1 MLYEELIISSGGI
14 YIVHYI
20 GALIGLNKYMPLEK
34 FKYYTGC
41 SAGGI
46 LCTLLVLGYNIE
58 EIKAI
63 LLEMDI
69 TEYQDLKIANFIS
82 TYGFDNGQ
90 KFRDFFKSFFV
101 KKGFHSNITFLELYE
116 KNPKILTLTTTNITK
131 KVVEYHNIF
140 STPYMKVLDSILM
153 SMNIPILF
161 KPIKYSLTYMGNYQE
176 EHYYLDGG
184 LIDPFPWK
192 VIKKV
197 NPLKKIGIFR
207 NDYNQNIVHNNQNN
221 NLMEHH
227 NLFMDSFQNYFMNM
241 IETILKDFTKEKY
254 KFLKD
259 ERINKNIF
267 IFNDHLNPIDFSMSN
282 EMKKNY
288 INKTEKLFDD
298 FYLKQCR
305 IHYLSQKYFYLWY
318 SKMKNKS

>member
-1 MLYEELIISSGGI
+1 MIYEELIISSGGM

-41 SAGGI
+41 SAGGV
-46 LCTLLVLGYNIE
+46 LCTLLVLGYSIE

-63 LLEMDI
+63 LLEIDI
-69 TEYQDLKIANFIS
+69 TEYQDLKIANFID

-131 KVVEYHNIF
+131 KNVEYHNIF

-197 NPLKKIGIFR
+197 NVLKKFGIFR
-207 NDYNQNIVHNNQNN
+207 SDYHQNN
-221 NLMEHH
+221 LNNHLMEHQ

-259 ERINKNIF
+259 DKISKNIF
-267 IFNDHLNPIDFSMSN
+267 IFNDHLNAIDFSMSC
-282 EMKKNY
+282 EMKKIY
-288 INKTEKLFDD
+288 INKTEELFHD
-298 FYLKQCR
+298 FYLKQRR
-305 IHYLSQKYFYLWY
+305 IYYLSQKYFYLWY
-318 SKMKNKS
+318 YKVKK

>member
-20 GALIGLNKYMPLEK
+20 GALIGLNKYFLLEK

-58 EIKAI
+58 EIKNI
-63 LLEMDI
+63 LLELDI
-69 TEYQDLKIANFIS
+69 TEYQDIKIANFID
-82 TYGFDNGQ
+82 TYGFDNGE
-90 KFRDFFKSFFV
+90 KFRNLFKSYLI
-101 KKGFHSNITFLELYE
+101 KKGFNYHTTFLELFE
-116 KNPKILTLTTTNITK
+116 KSHKILTLTVTNITK
-131 KVVEYHNIF
+131 KQVEYHNIF
-140 STPYMKVLDSILM
+140 STPYMKVLDSLLM

-161 KPIKYSLTYMGNYQE
+161 KPIKYTLTYMGQLQE

-197 NPLKKIGIFR
+197 IPLKKFGIFK
-207 NDYNQNIVHNNQNN
+207 HENNQNN
-221 NLMEHH
+221 YNQEL
-227 NLFMDSFQNYFMNM
+227 NNNYMDSFQNYFMNM
-241 IETILKDFTKEKY
+241 IETILKDYTKERY

-259 ERINKNIF
+259 EKINKNIF
-267 IFNDHLNPIDFSMSN
+267 IFNDHLNSIDFSMSY
-282 EMKKNY
+282 EMKKIY
-288 INKTEKLFDD
+288 INKTEKLFDE
-298 FYLKQCR
+298 FYFKMKR
-305 IHYLSQKYFYLWY
+305 TIYLSKKYFNIWY
-318 SKMKNKS
+318 QKIKK